1 MSEELRKKERQR
13 FTIRKTKAWGACSV
27 LLGLSILFVLSPV
40 SVKADDATNSVLE
53 NTTVV
58 EDPNETLSVDTDDSS
73 TTPENNNDDNFSE
86 AQEES
91 SVENDIKSKNLNA
104 LSQSALSSNSL
115 SSDANDEVS
124 TVTISYTINYV
135 NSEDNSIVSTKTAS
149 VDVESTTDTEVAS
162 TTVTEK
168 SEAISGYSI
177 ASGTSNIITTTL
189 TEGEEN
195 VITFYVTPSESTTK
209 DVTGV
214 ETVYSRDTSATT
226 NNDSTVANETGEY
239 WPNTNGKLLSEYAKS
254 ITTSFATAQVY
265 SDEYS
270 ATPTLVNY
278 SDLLLYVN
286 GEQVDVAT
294 LISDGSSGNPSSIA
308 TNLFGENT
316 YFYVKN
322 AFSIYNQE
330 TGQIDVYSMKWT
342 LQSVNYSTDDTT
354 IGFSVYETGS
364 GRVNTFLSL
373 GSGSQVQQRGNYIN
387 SHVQFFKV
395 VDSENAGSVSV
406 EEAIA
411 AGYIES
417 SAVKIHLG
425 YADIDADES
434 VEITESIIK
443 NVYVSENIALAYQVT
458 DDGFLAVTR
467 KYNDTSNVSETTEG
481 QAYFLMELDVPA
493 DGFDI
498 SISTV
503 GTKLDASGNNIVGQ
517 GSKVAPSILSTIKY
531 PQKLFINYYELDESG
546 NKTTIKLQDSVVGNG
561 YSGDLYTDAVDEN
574 GDKITLTPPSTITDT
589 EGNVWVLISDRTDGT
604 KNTRFIDGTTESIN
618 YYYALLTGDVIVHYV
633 NESGSSISA
642 DILDTENGNNGSSY
656 DTTDNKLTSI
666 TSNGKLYQLVGV
678 GVEDSD
684 GALTFTSGGKVITS
698 ETSSEE
704 QGYLTSTSTSTTETT
719 SSYDSTTES
728 STITV
733 TTENRDENTGELL
746 SIAEVTTT
754 ITVSAVEGSDENL
767 VTKNVTTTIITIPTV
782 EVTYVYKL
790 VTGDVLVHY
799 VDKDGNTIS
808 DDVIDEENAPVN
820 DTYDTTDHKPSEIT
834 YNGHVYRIDATATK
848 GNETST
854 VVEGITEVTYV
865 YELVTGD
872 VLVHY
877 VDKNGN
883 TISADV
889 VDEEDAPVNDT
900 YDTTDHKPSEIS
912 YNDHT
917 YRLVPSLTEGAETGT
932 VVEGTTEV
940 TYVYELVTGD
950 VLVHYVD
957 KDGNTISDDVVDEED
972 APVNDDY
979 DTTDHKPTEI
989 SYNGHIYRLVPTLTE
1004 GNETGQVVEGTTEV
1018 TYVYELVTGDVLVHY
1033 VDKDGNTISDDVVD
1047 EENAPVNDAYDTT
1060 DHKPTEISHNG
1071 HIYRLVPSLTEGDET
1086 STVVEGTTE
1095 VTYVYELV
1103 TGDVLVHYVDEDGN
1117 PIATD
1122 VIDEEAAPVNDK
1134 YDTTDHKPS
1143 EISYNDHTY
1152 RLVPSLTEG
1161 NETGTIVEGTTEV
1174 TYVYE
1179 LVTGDVLVHYVDKDG
1194 NIISADVVDE
1204 ENTPVNDDYDT
1215 TDHKPSEI
1223 TYGGHTYRLVPSL
1236 TEGDETGTVIEGTTE
1251 VTYVYELVTGD
1262 VVVHY
1267 VDKDGNT
1274 ISDDVVDE
1282 ENTPVNDDYDTT
1294 DHKPTEIS
1302 YNGHTYRID
1311 PTVTTGAETGTV
1323 VEGTTEVTYVYEL
1336 VTGDVLVHY
1345 IDKAGNPISDDVVDE
1360 ENAPVN
1366 DAYDTTDH
1374 KPSEITYGGHT
1385 YRLVPSLTEG
1395 NETGTIVEG
1404 TTEVTYVYELVT
1416 GTVVEDIPEV
1426 AYVYELVT
1434 GNVLVHYVDKDGNSI
1449 ADDVVDEEAAPVN
1462 DTYDT
1467 TDHKPSEINYD
1478 GHIYRLVPSLTE
1490 GAETGIV
1497 VEGTTE
1503 VTYVYELVTGD
1514 VLVHYVDKDGN
1525 IISAD
1530 VVDEENAPVNDAYDT
1545 TDHKP
1550 SEISYNNHTYRL
1562 VPSLTEGAETGTVV
1576 EGTTEVTYVYE
1587 LVTGDVVVH
1596 YVDKDGNPI
1605 ADDVVD
1611 EEATPVNDE
1620 YDTTDHRPTTITVDG
1635 VTYHLV
1641 ESELPSNEIGKVS
1654 EGVTEVTYIYQKEII
1669 EVVTHHIDENGNPVA
1684 DDERGTTPHKTP
1696 EELPEYEFVKTT
1708 TDEFGNTTHIYK
1720 KVEKPVVRKT
1730 VAPPTDNPQKHETNV
1745 KTVINPTDNKAQSND
1760 FLPNTGNENSSMTSL
1775 AGMLVTFIATLLFRK
1790 KRKDN

>member
-1 MSEELRKKERQR
+1 M
-13 FTIRKTKAWGACSV
+13 
-27 LLGLSILFVLSPV
+27 
-40 SVKADDATNSVLE
+40 
-53 NTTVV
+53 
-58 EDPNETLSVDTDDSS
+58 
-73 TTPENNNDDNFSE
+73 
-86 AQEES
+86 
-91 SVENDIKSKNLNA
+91 
-104 LSQSALSSNSL
+104 
-115 SSDANDEVS
+115 
-124 TVTISYTINYV
+124 
-135 NSEDNSIVSTKTAS
+135 SIVQ
-149 VDVESTTDTEVAS
+149 
-162 TTVTEK
+162 
-168 SEAISGYSI
+168 
-177 ASGTSNIITTTL
+177 
-189 TEGEEN
+189 
-195 VITFYVTPSESTTK
+195 P
-209 DVTGV
+209 
-214 ETVYSRDTSATT
+214 
-226 NNDSTVANETGEY
+226 
-239 WPNTNGKLLSEYAKS
+239 
-254 ITTSFATAQVY
+254 
-265 SDEYS
+265 
-270 ATPTLVNY
+270 TPTLVNY

-531 PQKLFINYYELDESG
+531 PQKLFINYYELDEYG

-574 GDKITLTPPSTITDT
+574 GDKISLTPPSTITDT

-633 NESGSSISA
+633 DESGNSISD

-666 TSNGKLYQLVGV
+666 TSNGKLYHLVGV

-684 GALTFTSGGKVITS
+684 GALTFTSDGKVITS

-704 QGYLTSTSTSTTETT
+704 QGYLTSTSTSTTEIT
-719 SSYDSTTES
+719 SSYDSTTEP

-733 TTENRDENTGELL
+733 TTENRDETTRELL
-746 SIAEVTTT
+746 SITEVTTT

-799 VDKDGNTIS
+799 VDKNGNIIS
-808 DDVIDEENAPVN
+808 D
-820 DTYDTTDHKPSEIT
+820 
-834 YNGHVYRIDATATK
+834 
-848 GNETST
+848 
-854 VVEGITEVTYV
+854 
-865 YELVTGD
+865 
-872 VLVHY
+872 
-877 VDKNGN
+877 
-883 TISADV
+883 DV
-889 VDEEDAPVNDT
+889 VDEENTPVNDT

-932 VVEGTTEV
+932 VVEGTTEVTYVYELVTGDVLVHYVDKASNTISADVVDEENTPVNDTYDTTDHKPSEITYGGHTYRLVPSLTEGNETGTVVEGTTEVTYVYELVTGDVIVHYVDKDGNIISADVVDEENAPVNDTYDTTDHKPSEITYGGHTYRLVPTLTEGAETGTVVEGITEVTYVYELVTGDVVVHYVDKTGNTISADVVDEENAPVNDEYDTRDHKPSEISYNDHTYRLVPSLTEGNETGTVVEGTTEVTYVYELVTGDVLVHYVDKTGNPISDDVIDEEAAPVNDTYDTTDHKPSEINYDDHIYRLVPSLTEGDETGTIVEGTIEV

-1086 STVVEGTTE
+1086 GTVVEGTTE

-1161 NETGTIVEGTTEV
+1161 NETGTIVEGITEV

-1282 ENTPVNDDYDTT
+1282 DGAPINDSYDTT
-1294 DHKPTEIS
+1294 DHKPSEIT
-1302 YNGHTYRID
+1302 YNGHVYRID
-1311 PTVTTGAETGTV
+1311 TTATEGNETGTV
-1323 VEGTTEVTYVYEL
+1323 VEGITEVTYVYEL

-1490 GAETGIV
+1490 GNETGTI

-1514 VLVHYVDKDGN
+1514 VIVHYVDKDGN
-1525 IISAD
+1525 TISAD
-1530 VVDEENAPVNDAYDT
+1530 VIDEEAAPVNDEYDT

-1550 SEISYNNHTYRL
+1550 TEISYNGHIYRL
-1562 VPSLTEGAETGTVV
+1562 VPSLTEGAETGIVV

>member
-73 TTPENNNDDNFSE
+73 TIPENNSDDNFSE

-115 SSDANDEVS
+115 SSDANTEVS

-177 ASGTSNIITTTL
+177 ASGTSNTITTTL

-342 LQSVNYSTDDTT
+342 LQSVNYSTDDAT

-395 VDSENAGSVSV
+395 VDNENAGSVSV

-633 NESGSSISA
+633 DESGSSISA

-834 YNGHVYRIDATATK
+834 YNGHVYRIDTTA
-848 GNETST
+848 
-854 VVEGITEVTYV
+854 
-865 YELVTGD
+865 
-872 VLVHY
+872 
-877 VDKNGN
+877 
-883 TISADV
+883 
-889 VDEEDAPVNDT
+889 
-900 YDTTDHKPSEIS
+900 
-912 YNDHT
+912 
-917 YRLVPSLTEGAETGT
+917 TEGA
-932 VVEGTTEV
+932 
-940 TYVYELVTGD
+940 
-950 VLVHYVD
+950 
-957 KDGNTISDDVVDEED
+957 
-972 APVNDDY
+972 
-979 DTTDHKPTEI
+979 
-989 SYNGHIYRLVPTLTE
+989 
-1004 GNETGQVVEGTTEV
+1004 ETGQVVEGTTEV

-1047 EENAPVNDAYDTT
+1047 EENAPINDEYDTT
-1060 DHKPTEISHNG
+1060 DHKPSEINYNDYT
-1071 HIYRLVPSLTEGDET
+1071 YRLVPTLTEGAET
-1086 STVVEGTTE
+1086 GTVVEGTTE

-1103 TGDVLVHYVDEDGN
+1103 TGDV
-1117 PIATD
+1117 I
-1122 VIDEEAAPVNDK
+1122 
-1134 YDTTDHKPS
+1134 
-1143 EISYNDHTY
+1143 
-1152 RLVPSLTEG
+1152 
-1161 NETGTIVEGTTEV
+1161 
-1174 TYVYE
+1174 
-1179 LVTGDVLVHYVDKDG
+1179 
-1194 NIISADVVDE
+1194 
-1204 ENTPVNDDYDT
+1204 
-1215 TDHKPSEI
+1215 
-1223 TYGGHTYRLVPSL
+1223 
-1236 TEGDETGTVIEGTTE
+1236 
-1251 VTYVYELVTGD
+1251 
-1262 VVVHY
+1262 VHY

-1282 ENTPVNDDYDTT
+1282 ENTPVNDTYDTT
-1294 DHKPTEIS
+1294 DHKPSEIT
-1302 YNGHTYRID
+1302 YNGHVYRID
-1311 PTVTTGAETGTV
+1311 PTATEGNETGTV

-1345 IDKAGNPISDDVVDE
+1345 VDKAGNTISADVIDE
-1360 ENAPVN
+1360 EN
-1366 DAYDTTDH
+1366 
-1374 KPSEITYGGHT
+1374 
-1385 YRLVPSLTEG
+1385 
-1395 NETGTIVEG
+1395 
-1404 TTEVTYVYELVT
+1404 
-1416 GTVVEDIPEV
+1416 
-1426 AYVYELVT
+1426 
-1434 GNVLVHYVDKDGNSI
+1434 
-1449 ADDVVDEEAAPVN
+1449 APVN

-1467 TDHKPSEINYD
+1467 TDHKP
-1478 GHIYRLVPSLTE
+1478 T
-1490 GAETGIV
+1490 
-1497 VEGTTE
+1497 
-1503 VTYVYELVTGD
+1503 
-1514 VLVHYVDKDGN
+1514 
-1525 IISAD
+1525 
-1530 VVDEENAPVNDAYDT
+1530 
-1545 TDHKP
+1545 
-1550 SEISYNNHTYRL
+1550 EISYNGHIYRL

-1669 EVVTHHIDENGNPVA
+1669 EVVTHHIDETGNPVA

-1775 AGMLVTFIATLLFRK
+1775 AGMIVTFIATLLFRK

>member
-195 VITFYVTPSESTTK
+195 VITFYVIPSESTTK

-239 WPNTNGKLLSEYAKS
+239 WPNTNGEILSEYAKS

-531 PQKLFINYYELDESG
+531 PQKLFINYYELDEYG

-574 GDKITLTPPSTITDT
+574 GDKISLTPPSTITDT

-633 NESGSSISA
+633 DESGNSISD

-666 TSNGKLYQLVGV
+666 TSNGKLYHLVGV

-684 GALTFTSGGKVITS
+684 GALTFTSDGKVITS

-704 QGYLTSTSTSTTETT
+704 QGYLTSTSTSTTEIT
-719 SSYDSTTES
+719 SSYDSTTEP

-733 TTENRDENTGELL
+733 TTENRDETTRELL
-746 SIAEVTTT
+746 SITEVTTT

-799 VDKDGNTIS
+799 VDKNGNIIS
-808 DDVIDEENAPVN
+808 D
-820 DTYDTTDHKPSEIT
+820 
-834 YNGHVYRIDATATK
+834 
-848 GNETST
+848 
-854 VVEGITEVTYV
+854 
-865 YELVTGD
+865 
-872 VLVHY
+872 
-877 VDKNGN
+877 
-883 TISADV
+883 DV
-889 VDEEDAPVNDT
+889 VDEENTPVNDT

-957 KDGNTISDDVVDEED
+957 KASNT
-972 APVNDDY
+972 
-979 DTTDHKPTEI
+979 
-989 SYNGHIYRLVPTLTE
+989 
-1004 GNETGQVVEGTTEV
+1004 
-1018 TYVYELVTGDVLVHY
+1018 
-1033 VDKDGNTISDDVVD
+1033 
-1047 EENAPVNDAYDTT
+1047 
-1060 DHKPTEISHNG
+1060 
-1071 HIYRLVPSLTEGDET
+1071 
-1086 STVVEGTTE
+1086 
-1095 VTYVYELV
+1095 
-1103 TGDVLVHYVDEDGN
+1103 
-1117 PIATD
+1117 
-1122 VIDEEAAPVNDK
+1122 
-1134 YDTTDHKPS
+1134 
-1143 EISYNDHTY
+1143 
-1152 RLVPSLTEG
+1152 
-1161 NETGTIVEGTTEV
+1161 
-1174 TYVYE
+1174 
-1179 LVTGDVLVHYVDKDG
+1179 
-1194 NIISADVVDE
+1194 ISADVVDE
-1204 ENTPVNDDYDT
+1204 ENTPVNDT
-1215 TDHKPSEI
+1215 
-1223 TYGGHTYRLVPSL
+1223 
-1236 TEGDETGTVIEGTTE
+1236 
-1251 VTYVYELVTGD
+1251 
-1262 VVVHY
+1262 
-1267 VDKDGNT
+1267 
-1274 ISDDVVDE
+1274 
-1282 ENTPVNDDYDTT
+1282 
-1294 DHKPTEIS
+1294 
-1302 YNGHTYRID
+1302 
-1311 PTVTTGAETGTV
+1311 
-1323 VEGTTEVTYVYEL
+1323 
-1336 VTGDVLVHY
+1336 
-1345 IDKAGNPISDDVVDE
+1345 
-1360 ENAPVN
+1360 
-1366 DAYDTTDH
+1366 YDTTDH

-1395 NETGTIVEG
+1395 NETGT
-1404 TTEVTYVYELVT
+1404 
-1416 GTVVEDIPEV
+1416 
-1426 AYVYELVT
+1426 
-1434 GNVLVHYVDKDGNSI
+1434 
-1449 ADDVVDEEAAPVN
+1449 
-1462 DTYDT
+1462 
-1467 TDHKPSEINYD
+1467 
-1478 GHIYRLVPSLTE
+1478 
-1490 GAETGIV
+1490 V

-1514 VLVHYVDKDGN
+1514 VIVHYVDKDGN

-1530 VVDEENAPVNDAYDT
+1530 VVDEENAPVNDTYDT

-1550 SEISYNNHTYRL
+1550 SEITYGGHTYRL
-1562 VPSLTEGAETGTVV
+1562 VPTLTEGAETGTVV
-1576 EGTTEVTYVYE
+1576 EGITEVTYVYE

-1596 YVDKDGNPI
+1596 YVDKTGNTI
-1605 ADDVVD
+1605 SADVVD
-1611 EEATPVNDE
+1611 EENAQSMMNMTQ
-1620 YDTTDHRPTTITVDG
+1620 G
-1635 VTYHLV
+1635 
-1641 ESELPSNEIGKVS
+1641 
-1654 EGVTEVTYIYQKEII
+1654 II
-1669 EVVTHHIDENGNPVA
+1669 NQAKSAI
-1684 DDERGTTPHKTP
+1684 
-1696 EELPEYEFVKTT
+1696 TT
-1708 TDEFGNTTHIYK
+1708 TLI
-1720 KVEKPVVRKT
+1720 V
-1730 VAPPTDNPQKHETNV
+1730 
-1745 KTVINPTDNKAQSND
+1745 
-1760 FLPNTGNENSSMTSL
+1760 
-1775 AGMLVTFIATLLFRK
+1775 
-1790 KRKDN
+1790 

>member
-395 VDSENAGSVSV
+395 VDNENAGSVSV

-434 VEITESIIK
+434 VEITENIIK
-443 NVYVSENIALAYQVT
+443 NVYVSDNIALAYQLT

-531 PQKLFINYYELDESG
+531 PQKLFINYYELGESG

-574 GDKITLTPPSTITDT
+574 GDKISLTPPSTITDT
-589 EGNVWVLISDRTDGT
+589 EGNVWVLISDRTEGT

-633 NESGSSISA
+633 DESGNSISA

-684 GALTFTSGGKVITS
+684 GALTFTSDGKVITS

-719 SSYDSTTES
+719 SSYDSTTEP

-733 TTENRDENTGELL
+733 TTENRDETTRELL
-746 SIAEVTTT
+746 SITEVTTT

-799 VDKDGNTIS
+799 VDKNGNTISDDVIDEEKAPVNDTYDTTDHKPSEITYGGHVYRIDTTATEGDETGTVVEGITEVTYVYELVTGDVLVHYVDKDGNTIS
-808 DDVIDEENAPVN
+808 ADVIDEENTPVNDDYDTTDHKPTEISYNGHVYRIDPTATEGNETGTIVEGTIEVTYVYELVTGDVLVHYVDKDGNTISADVIDEENAPVNDTYDTTDHKPTEISYNGHIYRIDTTATEGAETGTVVEGITEVTYVYELVTGDVLVHYVDKDGNTISADVVDEENTPVNDTYDTTDHKPSEITYDGHTYRLVPTLTEGAETGTVVEGITEVTYVYELVTGDVLVHYVDKDGNSIADDVVDEEGAPINDSYDTTDHKPSEITYNGHVYRIDPTATEGNETGTVVEGTTEVTYVYELVTGDVLVHYVDKDGNSIADDVVDEEDAPINDEYDTTDHKPSEITYGGHTYRLVPTLTEGNETGTVVEGITEVTYVYELVTGDVLVHYVDKDGNTISADVIDEENAPVN

-834 YNGHVYRIDATATK
+834 YNGHVYRIDPTATE
-848 GNETST
+848 GNETGT
-854 VVEGITEVTYV
+854 VVEGITEVTYVYELVTGTVVEDIPEVTYV

-877 VDKNGN
+877 VDKDGN
-883 TISADV
+883 SIADDV
-889 VDEEDAPVNDT
+889 VDEEAAPVNDA
-900 YDTTDHKPSEIS
+900 YDTTDHKPSEIT
-912 YNDHT
+912 YGGHI

-957 KDGNTISDDVVDEED
+957 KDGNTISADVVDEEN
-972 APVNDDY
+972 APVNDEY

-989 SYNGHIYRLVPTLTE
+989 SYNGHI
-1004 GNETGQVVEGTTEV
+1004 
-1018 TYVYELVTGDVLVHY
+1018 
-1033 VDKDGNTISDDVVD
+1033 
-1047 EENAPVNDAYDTT
+1047 
-1060 DHKPTEISHNG
+1060 
-1071 HIYRLVPSLTEGDET
+1071 
-1086 STVVEGTTE
+1086 
-1095 VTYVYELV
+1095 
-1103 TGDVLVHYVDEDGN
+1103 
-1117 PIATD
+1117 
-1122 VIDEEAAPVNDK
+1122 
-1134 YDTTDHKPS
+1134 
-1143 EISYNDHTY
+1143 
-1152 RLVPSLTEG
+1152 
-1161 NETGTIVEGTTEV
+1161 
-1174 TYVYE
+1174 
-1179 LVTGDVLVHYVDKDG
+1179 
-1194 NIISADVVDE
+1194 
-1204 ENTPVNDDYDT
+1204 
-1215 TDHKPSEI
+1215 
-1223 TYGGHTYRLVPSL
+1223 
-1236 TEGDETGTVIEGTTE
+1236 
-1251 VTYVYELVTGD
+1251 
-1262 VVVHY
+1262 
-1267 VDKDGNT
+1267 
-1274 ISDDVVDE
+1274 
-1282 ENTPVNDDYDTT
+1282 
-1294 DHKPTEIS
+1294 
-1302 YNGHTYRID
+1302 
-1311 PTVTTGAETGTV
+1311 
-1323 VEGTTEVTYVYEL
+1323 
-1336 VTGDVLVHY
+1336 
-1345 IDKAGNPISDDVVDE
+1345 
-1360 ENAPVN
+1360 
-1366 DAYDTTDH
+1366 
-1374 KPSEITYGGHT
+1374 
-1385 YRLVPSLTEG
+1385 
-1395 NETGTIVEG
+1395 
-1404 TTEVTYVYELVT
+1404 
-1416 GTVVEDIPEV
+1416 
-1426 AYVYELVT
+1426 
-1434 GNVLVHYVDKDGNSI
+1434 
-1449 ADDVVDEEAAPVN
+1449 
-1462 DTYDT
+1462 
-1467 TDHKPSEINYD
+1467 
-1478 GHIYRLVPSLTE
+1478 
-1490 GAETGIV
+1490 
-1497 VEGTTE
+1497 
-1503 VTYVYELVTGD
+1503 
-1514 VLVHYVDKDGN
+1514 
-1525 IISAD
+1525 
-1530 VVDEENAPVNDAYDT
+1530 
-1545 TDHKP
+1545 
-1550 SEISYNNHTYRL
+1550 YRL

-1730 VAPPTDNPQKHETNV
+1730 VAPPTDN
-1745 KTVINPTDNKAQSND
+1745 KAQSND

-1775 AGMLVTFIATLLFRK
+1775 AGMIVTFIATLLFRK

>member
-27 LLGLSILFVLSPV
+27 LLGLSILFILSPV

-58 EDPNETLSVDTDDSS
+58 ENPNETLSVDTDDSS
-73 TTPENNNDDNFSE
+73 TTPENNSDDNFSE

-91 SVENDIKSKNLNA
+91 SAENDIKSENMNA
-104 LSQSALSSNSL
+104 LSQSALLSNSL

-395 VDSENAGSVSV
+395 VDNENAGSVSV

-434 VEITESIIK
+434 VEITENIIK
-443 NVYVSENIALAYQVT
+443 NVYVSDNIALAYQLT

-531 PQKLFINYYELDESG
+531 PPKLFINYYELGESG

-574 GDKITLTPPSTITDT
+574 GDKISLTPPSTITDT

-633 NESGSSISA
+633 DESGNSISA

-684 GALTFTSGGKVITS
+684 GALTFTSDGKVITS

-719 SSYDSTTES
+719 SSYDSTTEP

-733 TTENRDENTGELL
+733 TTENRDETTRELL
-746 SIAEVTTT
+746 SITEVTTT

-799 VDKDGNTIS
+799 VDKNGNTIS

-820 DTYDTTDHKPSEIT
+820 DTYDTTDHKPSEISYNNHT
-834 YNGHVYRIDATATK
+834 YRLVPSLTE
-848 GNETST
+848 GNETGT
-854 VVEGITEVTYV
+854 VVKGITEVTYV

-877 VDKNGN
+877 VDKAGN
-883 TISADV
+883 SIAT
-889 VDEEDAPVNDT
+889 
-900 YDTTDHKPSEIS
+900 
-912 YNDHT
+912 
-917 YRLVPSLTEGAETGT
+917 
-932 VVEGTTEV
+932 
-940 TYVYELVTGD
+940 
-950 VLVHYVD
+950 
-957 KDGNTISDDVVDEED
+957 
-972 APVNDDY
+972 
-979 DTTDHKPTEI
+979 
-989 SYNGHIYRLVPTLTE
+989 
-1004 GNETGQVVEGTTEV
+1004 
-1018 TYVYELVTGDVLVHY
+1018 
-1033 VDKDGNTISDDVVD
+1033 DVVD

-1060 DHKPTEISHNG
+1060 DHKPSEITYNG
-1071 HIYRLVPSLTEGDET
+1071 HVYR
-1086 STVVEGTTE
+1086 
-1095 VTYVYELV
+1095 
-1103 TGDVLVHYVDEDGN
+1103 
-1117 PIATD
+1117 
-1122 VIDEEAAPVNDK
+1122 IDPTA
-1134 YDTTDHKPS
+1134 
-1143 EISYNDHTY
+1143 
-1152 RLVPSLTEG
+1152 TEG
-1161 NETGTIVEGTTEV
+1161 NETGT
-1174 TYVYE
+1174 
-1179 LVTGDVLVHYVDKDG
+1179 
-1194 NIISADVVDE
+1194 VV
-1204 ENTPVNDDYDT
+1204 
-1215 TDHKPSEI
+1215 K
-1223 TYGGHTYRLVPSL
+1223 
-1236 TEGDETGTVIEGTTE
+1236 
-1251 VTYVYELVTGD
+1251 
-1262 VVVHY
+1262 
-1267 VDKDGNT
+1267 
-1274 ISDDVVDE
+1274 
-1282 ENTPVNDDYDTT
+1282 
-1294 DHKPTEIS
+1294 
-1302 YNGHTYRID
+1302 
-1311 PTVTTGAETGTV
+1311 
-1323 VEGTTEVTYVYEL
+1323 GTTEVTYVYEL

-1345 IDKAGNPISDDVVDE
+1345 IDKDGNPISDDVVDE

-1490 GAETGIV
+1490 GNETGTI

-1514 VLVHYVDKDGN
+1514 VIVHYVDKDGN
-1525 IISAD
+1525 TISAD
-1530 VVDEENAPVNDAYDT
+1530 V
-1545 TDHKP
+1545 
-1550 SEISYNNHTYRL
+1550 I
-1562 VPSLTEGAETGTVV
+1562 
-1576 EGTTEVTYVYE
+1576 
-1587 LVTGDVVVH
+1587 
-1596 YVDKDGNPI
+1596 
-1605 ADDVVD
+1605 D

>member
-1 MSEELRKKERQR
+1 M
-13 FTIRKTKAWGACSV
+13 
-27 LLGLSILFVLSPV
+27 SILFILSPV

-58 EDPNETLSVDTDDSS
+58 ENPNETLSVDTDDSS
-73 TTPENNNDDNFSE
+73 TTPENNSDDNFSE

-91 SVENDIKSKNLNA
+91 SAENDIKSENMNA
-104 LSQSALSSNSL
+104 LSQSALLSNSL

-395 VDSENAGSVSV
+395 VDNENAGSVSV

-434 VEITESIIK
+434 VEITENIIK
-443 NVYVSENIALAYQVT
+443 NVYVSDNIALAYQLT

-531 PQKLFINYYELDESG
+531 PPKLFINYYELGESG

-574 GDKITLTPPSTITDT
+574 GDKISLTPPSTITDT

-633 NESGSSISA
+633 DESGNSISA

-684 GALTFTSGGKVITS
+684 GALTFTSDGKVITS

-719 SSYDSTTES
+719 SSYDSTTEP

-733 TTENRDENTGELL
+733 TTENRDETTRELL
-746 SIAEVTTT
+746 SITEVTTT

-799 VDKDGNTIS
+799 VDKNGNTIS

-820 DTYDTTDHKPSEIT
+820 DTYDTTDHKPSEISYNNHT
-834 YNGHVYRIDATATK
+834 YRLVPSLTE
-848 GNETST
+848 GNETGT
-854 VVEGITEVTYV
+854 VVKGITEVTYV

-877 VDKNGN
+877 VDKAGN
-883 TISADV
+883 SIAT
-889 VDEEDAPVNDT
+889 
-900 YDTTDHKPSEIS
+900 
-912 YNDHT
+912 
-917 YRLVPSLTEGAETGT
+917 
-932 VVEGTTEV
+932 
-940 TYVYELVTGD
+940 
-950 VLVHYVD
+950 
-957 KDGNTISDDVVDEED
+957 
-972 APVNDDY
+972 
-979 DTTDHKPTEI
+979 
-989 SYNGHIYRLVPTLTE
+989 
-1004 GNETGQVVEGTTEV
+1004 
-1018 TYVYELVTGDVLVHY
+1018 
-1033 VDKDGNTISDDVVD
+1033 DVVD

-1060 DHKPTEISHNG
+1060 DHKPSEITYNG
-1071 HIYRLVPSLTEGDET
+1071 HVYR
-1086 STVVEGTTE
+1086 
-1095 VTYVYELV
+1095 
-1103 TGDVLVHYVDEDGN
+1103 
-1117 PIATD
+1117 
-1122 VIDEEAAPVNDK
+1122 IDPTA
-1134 YDTTDHKPS
+1134 
-1143 EISYNDHTY
+1143 
-1152 RLVPSLTEG
+1152 TEG
-1161 NETGTIVEGTTEV
+1161 NETGT
-1174 TYVYE
+1174 
-1179 LVTGDVLVHYVDKDG
+1179 
-1194 NIISADVVDE
+1194 VV
-1204 ENTPVNDDYDT
+1204 
-1215 TDHKPSEI
+1215 K
-1223 TYGGHTYRLVPSL
+1223 
-1236 TEGDETGTVIEGTTE
+1236 
-1251 VTYVYELVTGD
+1251 
-1262 VVVHY
+1262 
-1267 VDKDGNT
+1267 
-1274 ISDDVVDE
+1274 
-1282 ENTPVNDDYDTT
+1282 
-1294 DHKPTEIS
+1294 
-1302 YNGHTYRID
+1302 
-1311 PTVTTGAETGTV
+1311 
-1323 VEGTTEVTYVYEL
+1323 GTTEVTYVYEL

-1345 IDKAGNPISDDVVDE
+1345 IDKDGNPISDDVVDE

-1490 GAETGIV
+1490 GNETGTI

-1514 VLVHYVDKDGN
+1514 VIVHYVDKDGN
-1525 IISAD
+1525 TISAD
-1530 VVDEENAPVNDAYDT
+1530 VIDEEAAPVNDEYDT

-1550 SEISYNNHTYRL
+1550 TEISYNGHIYRL
-1562 VPSLTEGAETGTVV
+1562 VPSLTEGAETGIVV

>member
-195 VITFYVTPSESTTK
+195 VITFYVIPSESTTK

-239 WPNTNGKLLSEYAKS
+239 WPNTNGEILSEYAKS

-531 PQKLFINYYELDESG
+531 PQKLFINYYELDEYG

-574 GDKITLTPPSTITDT
+574 GDKISLTPPSTITDT

-633 NESGSSISA
+633 DESGNSISD

-666 TSNGKLYQLVGV
+666 TSNGKLYHLVGV

-684 GALTFTSGGKVITS
+684 GALTFTSDGKVITS

-704 QGYLTSTSTSTTETT
+704 QGYLTSTSTSTTEIT
-719 SSYDSTTES
+719 SSYDSTTEP

-733 TTENRDENTGELL
+733 TTENRDETTRELL
-746 SIAEVTTT
+746 SITEVTTT

-799 VDKDGNTIS
+799 VDKNGNIIS
-808 DDVIDEENAPVN
+808 D
-820 DTYDTTDHKPSEIT
+820 
-834 YNGHVYRIDATATK
+834 
-848 GNETST
+848 
-854 VVEGITEVTYV
+854 
-865 YELVTGD
+865 
-872 VLVHY
+872 
-877 VDKNGN
+877 
-883 TISADV
+883 DV
-889 VDEEDAPVNDT
+889 VDEENTPVNDT

-950 VLVHYVD
+950 VIVHYVD
-957 KDGNTISDDVVDEED
+957 KDGNTISADVIDEEA
-972 APVNDDY
+972 APVNDEY

-989 SYNGHIYRLVPTLTE
+989 SYNGHIYRLVP
-1004 GNETGQVVEGTTEV
+1004 
-1018 TYVYELVTGDVLVHY
+1018 
-1033 VDKDGNTISDDVVD
+1033 
-1047 EENAPVNDAYDTT
+1047 
-1060 DHKPTEISHNG
+1060 
-1071 HIYRLVPSLTEGDET
+1071 
-1086 STVVEGTTE
+1086 
-1095 VTYVYELV
+1095 
-1103 TGDVLVHYVDEDGN
+1103 
-1117 PIATD
+1117 
-1122 VIDEEAAPVNDK
+1122 
-1134 YDTTDHKPS
+1134 
-1143 EISYNDHTY
+1143 
-1152 RLVPSLTEG
+1152 
-1161 NETGTIVEGTTEV
+1161 
-1174 TYVYE
+1174 
-1179 LVTGDVLVHYVDKDG
+1179 
-1194 NIISADVVDE
+1194 
-1204 ENTPVNDDYDT
+1204 
-1215 TDHKPSEI
+1215 
-1223 TYGGHTYRLVPSL
+1223 
-1236 TEGDETGTVIEGTTE
+1236 
-1251 VTYVYELVTGD
+1251 
-1262 VVVHY
+1262 
-1267 VDKDGNT
+1267 
-1274 ISDDVVDE
+1274 
-1282 ENTPVNDDYDTT
+1282 
-1294 DHKPTEIS
+1294 
-1302 YNGHTYRID
+1302 
-1311 PTVTTGAETGTV
+1311 
-1323 VEGTTEVTYVYEL
+1323 
-1336 VTGDVLVHY
+1336 
-1345 IDKAGNPISDDVVDE
+1345 
-1360 ENAPVN
+1360 
-1366 DAYDTTDH
+1366 
-1374 KPSEITYGGHT
+1374 
-1385 YRLVPSLTEG
+1385 
-1395 NETGTIVEG
+1395 
-1404 TTEVTYVYELVT
+1404 
-1416 GTVVEDIPEV
+1416 
-1426 AYVYELVT
+1426 
-1434 GNVLVHYVDKDGNSI
+1434 
-1449 ADDVVDEEAAPVN
+1449 
-1462 DTYDT
+1462 
-1467 TDHKPSEINYD
+1467 
-1478 GHIYRLVPSLTE
+1478 SLTE
-1490 GAETGIV
+1490 GAETGI
-1497 VEGTTE
+1497 
-1503 VTYVYELVTGD
+1503 
-1514 VLVHYVDKDGN
+1514 
-1525 IISAD
+1525 
-1530 VVDEENAPVNDAYDT
+1530 
-1545 TDHKP
+1545 
-1550 SEISYNNHTYRL
+1550 
-1562 VPSLTEGAETGTVV
+1562 VV

>member
-531 PQKLFINYYELDESG
+531 PQKLFINYYELDEYG

-574 GDKITLTPPSTITDT
+574 GDKISLTPPSTITDT

-633 NESGSSISA
+633 DESGNSISA

-684 GALTFTSGGKVITS
+684 GALTFTSDGKVITS

-719 SSYDSTTES
+719 SSYDSTTEP

-733 TTENRDENTGELL
+733 TTENRDETTRELL
-746 SIAEVTTT
+746 SITEVTTT

-799 VDKDGNTIS
+799 VDKNGNTIS

-820 DTYDTTDHKPSEIT
+820 DTYDTTDHKPSEI
-834 YNGHVYRIDATATK
+834 
-848 GNETST
+848 
-854 VVEGITEVTYV
+854 
-865 YELVTGD
+865 
-872 VLVHY
+872 
-877 VDKNGN
+877 
-883 TISADV
+883 
-889 VDEEDAPVNDT
+889 
-900 YDTTDHKPSEIS
+900 S
-912 YNDHT
+912 YNNHT
-917 YRLVPSLTEGAETGT
+917 YRLVPSLTEGNETGT

-957 KDGNTISDDVVDEED
+957 KAGNTISADVVDEED

-1004 GNETGQVVEGTTEV
+1004 GNETG
-1018 TYVYELVTGDVLVHY
+1018 
-1033 VDKDGNTISDDVVD
+1033 
-1047 EENAPVNDAYDTT
+1047 
-1060 DHKPTEISHNG
+1060 
-1071 HIYRLVPSLTEGDET
+1071 
-1086 STVVEGTTE
+1086 TVVEG
-1095 VTYVYELV
+1095 
-1103 TGDVLVHYVDEDGN
+1103 
-1117 PIATD
+1117 I
-1122 VIDEEAAPVNDK
+1122 
-1134 YDTTDHKPS
+1134 
-1143 EISYNDHTY
+1143 
-1152 RLVPSLTEG
+1152 
-1161 NETGTIVEGTTEV
+1161 
-1174 TYVYE
+1174 
-1179 LVTGDVLVHYVDKDG
+1179 
-1194 NIISADVVDE
+1194 
-1204 ENTPVNDDYDT
+1204 
-1215 TDHKPSEI
+1215 
-1223 TYGGHTYRLVPSL
+1223 
-1236 TEGDETGTVIEGTTE
+1236 TE

-1267 VDKDGNT
+1267 VDKAGNT
-1274 ISDDVVDE
+1274 ISADVVDE
-1282 ENTPVNDDYDTT
+1282 ENTPVNDT
-1294 DHKPTEIS
+1294 
-1302 YNGHTYRID
+1302 
-1311 PTVTTGAETGTV
+1311 
-1323 VEGTTEVTYVYEL
+1323 
-1336 VTGDVLVHY
+1336 
-1345 IDKAGNPISDDVVDE
+1345 
-1360 ENAPVN
+1360 
-1366 DAYDTTDH
+1366 YDTTDH

-1395 NETGTIVEG
+1395 NETGT
-1404 TTEVTYVYELVT
+1404 
-1416 GTVVEDIPEV
+1416 
-1426 AYVYELVT
+1426 
-1434 GNVLVHYVDKDGNSI
+1434 
-1449 ADDVVDEEAAPVN
+1449 
-1462 DTYDT
+1462 
-1467 TDHKPSEINYD
+1467 
-1478 GHIYRLVPSLTE
+1478 
-1490 GAETGIV
+1490 V

-1514 VLVHYVDKDGN
+1514 VIVHYVDKDGN

-1530 VVDEENAPVNDAYDT
+1530 VVDEENAPVNDTYDT

-1562 VPSLTEGAETGTVV
+1562 VPSLTEGNETGTIV

>member
-195 VITFYVTPSESTTK
+195 VITFYVIPSESTTK

-239 WPNTNGKLLSEYAKS
+239 WPNTNGEILSEYAKS

-531 PQKLFINYYELDESG
+531 PQKLFINYYELDEYG

-574 GDKITLTPPSTITDT
+574 GDKISLTPPSTITDT

-633 NESGSSISA
+633 GESGNSISD

-666 TSNGKLYQLVGV
+666 TSNGKLYHLVGV

-684 GALTFTSGGKVITS
+684 GALTFTSDGKVITS

-719 SSYDSTTES
+719 SSYDSTTEP

-733 TTENRDENTGELL
+733 TTENRDETTRELL
-746 SIAEVTTT
+746 SITEVTTT

-799 VDKDGNTIS
+799 VDKNGNTIS
-808 DDVIDEENAPVN
+808 DDVIDEEAAPVN
-820 DTYDTTDHKPSEIT
+820 DE
-834 YNGHVYRIDATATK
+834 
-848 GNETST
+848 
-854 VVEGITEVTYV
+854 
-865 YELVTGD
+865 
-872 VLVHY
+872 
-877 VDKNGN
+877 
-883 TISADV
+883 
-889 VDEEDAPVNDT
+889 

-917 YRLVPSLTEGAETGT
+917 YRLVPSLTEGNETGTVVEGTTEVTYVYELVTGDVLVHYVDKTGNPISDDVIDEEAAPVNDTYDTTDHKPSEINYDDHIYRLVPSLTEGDETGTIVEGTIEVTYVYELVTGDVLVHYVDKDGNTISADVVDEENAPVNDTYDTTDHKPSEITYGGHTYRLVPTLTEGAETGT
-932 VVEGTTEV
+932 VVEGITEVTYVYELVTGDVVVHYVDKTGNTISADVVDEENAPINDEYDTTDHKPSEINYNDHTYRLVPTLTEGAETGTVIEGTTEVTYVYELVTGDVIVHYVDKDGNTISDDVVDEDGAPINDSYDTTDHKPSEITYNGHIYRIDTTATEGNETGKVVEGTTEV

-957 KDGNTISDDVVDEED
+957 KDGNTISDDVVDED
-972 APVNDDY
+972 GAPINDSY
-979 DTTDHKPTEI
+979 DTTDHKPSEI
-989 SYNGHIYRLVPTLTE
+989 TYNGHVYRIDPTATE
-1004 GNETGQVVEGTTEV
+1004 GNETG
-1018 TYVYELVTGDVLVHY
+1018 
-1033 VDKDGNTISDDVVD
+1033 
-1047 EENAPVNDAYDTT
+1047 
-1060 DHKPTEISHNG
+1060 
-1071 HIYRLVPSLTEGDET
+1071 
-1086 STVVEGTTE
+1086 TVVEGTTE

-1103 TGDVLVHYVDEDGN
+1103 TGDVLVHYIDKDGNTISADVVDEED
-1117 PIATD
+1117 
-1122 VIDEEAAPVNDK
+1122 APVNDD
-1134 YDTTDHKPS
+1134 YDTTDHKPT
-1143 EISYNDHTY
+1143 EISYDGHIY
-1152 RLVPSLTEG
+1152 RLVPTLTEG

-1179 LVTGDVLVHYVDKDG
+1179 LVTGDVLVHYVDK
-1194 NIISADVVDE
+1194 
-1204 ENTPVNDDYDT
+1204 
-1215 TDHKPSEI
+1215 
-1223 TYGGHTYRLVPSL
+1223 
-1236 TEGDETGTVIEGTTE
+1236 
-1251 VTYVYELVTGD
+1251 
-1262 VVVHY
+1262 
-1267 VDKDGNT
+1267 
-1274 ISDDVVDE
+1274 
-1282 ENTPVNDDYDTT
+1282 
-1294 DHKPTEIS
+1294 
-1302 YNGHTYRID
+1302 
-1311 PTVTTGAETGTV
+1311 
-1323 VEGTTEVTYVYEL
+1323 
-1336 VTGDVLVHY
+1336 
-1345 IDKAGNPISDDVVDE
+1345 AGNSIATDVVDE

-1416 GTVVEDIPEV
+1416 GDVI
-1426 AYVYELVT
+1426 
-1434 GNVLVHYVDKDGNSI
+1434 VHYVDKDGNTIS
-1449 ADDVVDEEAAPVN
+1449 ADVIDEEAAPVN
-1462 DTYDT
+1462 DEYDT
-1467 TDHKPSEINYD
+1467 TDHKPTEISYN

-1490 GAETGIV
+1490 GAETGI
-1497 VEGTTE
+1497 
-1503 VTYVYELVTGD
+1503 
-1514 VLVHYVDKDGN
+1514 
-1525 IISAD
+1525 
-1530 VVDEENAPVNDAYDT
+1530 
-1545 TDHKP
+1545 
-1550 SEISYNNHTYRL
+1550 
-1562 VPSLTEGAETGTVV
+1562 VV

>member
-27 LLGLSILFVLSPV
+27 LLGLSILFILSPV

-58 EDPNETLSVDTDDSS
+58 ENPNETLSVDTDDSS
-73 TTPENNNDDNFSE
+73 TTPENNSDDNFSE

-91 SVENDIKSKNLNA
+91 SAENDIKSENMNA

-149 VDVESTTDTEVAS
+149 VDVKSTTDTEVAS

-531 PQKLFINYYELDESG
+531 PQKLFINYYELDEYG

-574 GDKITLTPPSTITDT
+574 GDKISLTPPSTITDT

-633 NESGSSISA
+633 DESGNSISA

-684 GALTFTSGGKVITS
+684 GALTFTSDGKVITS

-719 SSYDSTTES
+719 SSYDSTTEPS
-728 STITV
+728 AITV
-733 TTENRDENTGELL
+733 TTENRDETTRELL
-746 SIAEVTTT
+746 SITEVTTT

-799 VDKDGNTIS
+799 VDKNGNTIS

-848 GNETST
+848 GNETGT

-917 YRLVPSLTEGAETGT
+917 YRLVPTLTEGDETGQVVEGTTEVTYVYELVTGDVLVHYVDKDGNTISTDVVDEENAPVNDDYDTTDHKPSEITYNGHIYRIDTTATEGAETGTIVEGTTEVTYVYELVTGDVLVHYVDKNGNTISDDVIDEEAAPVNDTYDTTDHKPSEITYNGHVYRIDTTATEGAETGQVVEGTTEVTYVYELVTGDVLVHYVDKDGNTISADVIDEENAPVNDTYDTTDHKPSEISYNNHTYRLVPSLTEGNETGTVVEGITEVTYVYELVTGDVLVHYVDKDGNTISDDVVDEENTPVNDTYDTTDHKPSEISYNDHTYRLVPSLTEGAETGT

-957 KDGNTISDDVVDEED
+957 KAGNTIS
-972 APVNDDY
+972 A
-979 DTTDHKPTEI
+979 
-989 SYNGHIYRLVPTLTE
+989 
-1004 GNETGQVVEGTTEV
+1004 
-1018 TYVYELVTGDVLVHY
+1018 
-1033 VDKDGNTISDDVVD
+1033 DVVD
-1047 EENAPVNDAYDTT
+1047 EENAPVNDT
-1060 DHKPTEISHNG
+1060 
-1071 HIYRLVPSLTEGDET
+1071 
-1086 STVVEGTTE
+1086 
-1095 VTYVYELV
+1095 
-1103 TGDVLVHYVDEDGN
+1103 
-1117 PIATD
+1117 
-1122 VIDEEAAPVNDK
+1122 

-1204 ENTPVNDDYDT
+1204 ENTPVNDT
-1215 TDHKPSEI
+1215 
-1223 TYGGHTYRLVPSL
+1223 
-1236 TEGDETGTVIEGTTE
+1236 
-1251 VTYVYELVTGD
+1251 
-1262 VVVHY
+1262 
-1267 VDKDGNT
+1267 
-1274 ISDDVVDE
+1274 
-1282 ENTPVNDDYDTT
+1282 
-1294 DHKPTEIS
+1294 
-1302 YNGHTYRID
+1302 
-1311 PTVTTGAETGTV
+1311 
-1323 VEGTTEVTYVYEL
+1323 
-1336 VTGDVLVHY
+1336 
-1345 IDKAGNPISDDVVDE
+1345 
-1360 ENAPVN
+1360 
-1366 DAYDTTDH
+1366 YDTTDH

-1395 NETGTIVEG
+1395 NETGT
-1404 TTEVTYVYELVT
+1404 
-1416 GTVVEDIPEV
+1416 VV
-1426 AYVYELVT
+1426 
-1434 GNVLVHYVDKDGNSI
+1434 K
-1449 ADDVVDEEAAPVN
+1449 
-1462 DTYDT
+1462 
-1467 TDHKPSEINYD
+1467 
-1478 GHIYRLVPSLTE
+1478 
-1490 GAETGIV
+1490 GI
-1497 VEGTTE
+1497 TE

-1514 VLVHYVDKDGN
+1514 VLVHYVDKAGN
-1525 IISAD
+1525 SIATD

-1550 SEISYNNHTYRL
+1550 SEITYNGHVYRID
-1562 VPSLTEGAETGTVV
+1562 PTATEGNETGTIV

>member
-195 VITFYVTPSESTTK
+195 VITFYVIPSESTTK

-239 WPNTNGKLLSEYAKS
+239 WPNTNGEILSEYAKS

-531 PQKLFINYYELDESG
+531 PQKLFINYYELDEYG

-574 GDKITLTPPSTITDT
+574 GDKISLTPPSTITDT

-633 NESGSSISA
+633 DESGNSISD

-666 TSNGKLYQLVGV
+666 TSNGKLYHLVGV

-684 GALTFTSGGKVITS
+684 GALTFTSDGKVITS

-704 QGYLTSTSTSTTETT
+704 QGYLTSTSTSTTEIT
-719 SSYDSTTES
+719 SSYDSTTEP

-733 TTENRDENTGELL
+733 TTENRDETTRELL
-746 SIAEVTTT
+746 SITEVTTT

-799 VDKDGNTIS
+799 VDKNGNIIS
-808 DDVIDEENAPVN
+808 D
-820 DTYDTTDHKPSEIT
+820 
-834 YNGHVYRIDATATK
+834 
-848 GNETST
+848 
-854 VVEGITEVTYV
+854 
-865 YELVTGD
+865 
-872 VLVHY
+872 
-877 VDKNGN
+877 
-883 TISADV
+883 DV
-889 VDEEDAPVNDT
+889 VDEENTPVNDT

-957 KDGNTISDDVVDEED
+957 KAGNTISADVVDEENT
-972 APVNDDY
+972 PVNDTY
-979 DTTDHKPTEI
+979 DTTDHKPSEI
-989 SYNGHIYRLVPTLTE
+989 TYGGHTYRLVPSLTE
-1004 GNETGQVVEGTTEV
+1004 GNETGTVVEGTTEV
-1018 TYVYELVTGDVLVHY
+1018 TYVYELVTGDVIVHY
-1033 VDKDGNTISDDVVD
+1033 VDKDGNIISADVVD
-1047 EENAPVNDAYDTT
+1047 EENAPVNDTYDTT
-1060 DHKPTEISHNG
+1060 DHKPSEITYGG
-1071 HIYRLVPSLTEGDET
+1071 HTYRLVPTLTEGAET
-1086 STVVEGTTE
+1086 GTVVEGTTE

-1282 ENTPVNDDYDTT
+1282 DGAPINDSYDTT
-1294 DHKPTEIS
+1294 DHKPSEIT
-1302 YNGHTYRID
+1302 YNGHVYRID
-1311 PTVTTGAETGTV
+1311 TTATEGNETGTV
-1323 VEGTTEVTYVYEL
+1323 VEGITEVTYVYEL

-1490 GAETGIV
+1490 GNETGTI

-1514 VLVHYVDKDGN
+1514 VIVHYVDKDGN
-1525 IISAD
+1525 TISAD
-1530 VVDEENAPVNDAYDT
+1530 VIDEEAAPVNDEYDT

-1550 SEISYNNHTYRL
+1550 TEISYNGHIYRL
-1562 VPSLTEGAETGTVV
+1562 VPSLTEGAETGIVV

>member
-27 LLGLSILFVLSPV
+27 LLGLSILFILSPV

-58 EDPNETLSVDTDDSS
+58 ENPNETLSVDTDDSS
-73 TTPENNNDDNFSE
+73 TTPENNSDDNFSE

-91 SVENDIKSKNLNA
+91 SAENDIKSENMNA
-104 LSQSALSSNSL
+104 LSQSALLSNSL

-395 VDSENAGSVSV
+395 VDNENAGSVSV

-434 VEITESIIK
+434 VEITENIIK
-443 NVYVSENIALAYQVT
+443 NVYVSDNIALAYQLT

-531 PQKLFINYYELDESG
+531 PPKLFINYYELGESG

-574 GDKITLTPPSTITDT
+574 GDKISLTPPSTITDT

-633 NESGSSISA
+633 DESGNSISA

-684 GALTFTSGGKVITS
+684 GALTFTSDGKVITS

-719 SSYDSTTES
+719 SSYDSTTEP

-733 TTENRDENTGELL
+733 TTENRDETTRELL
-746 SIAEVTTT
+746 SITEVTTT

-799 VDKDGNTIS
+799 VDKNGNTIS

-820 DTYDTTDHKPSEIT
+820 DTYDTTDHKPSEISYNNHT
-834 YNGHVYRIDATATK
+834 YRLVPSLTE
-848 GNETST
+848 GNETGT
-854 VVEGITEVTYV
+854 VVKGITEVTYV

-877 VDKNGN
+877 VDKAGN
-883 TISADV
+883 SIAT
-889 VDEEDAPVNDT
+889 
-900 YDTTDHKPSEIS
+900 
-912 YNDHT
+912 
-917 YRLVPSLTEGAETGT
+917 
-932 VVEGTTEV
+932 
-940 TYVYELVTGD
+940 
-950 VLVHYVD
+950 
-957 KDGNTISDDVVDEED
+957 
-972 APVNDDY
+972 
-979 DTTDHKPTEI
+979 
-989 SYNGHIYRLVPTLTE
+989 
-1004 GNETGQVVEGTTEV
+1004 
-1018 TYVYELVTGDVLVHY
+1018 
-1033 VDKDGNTISDDVVD
+1033 DVVD

-1060 DHKPTEISHNG
+1060 DHKPSEITYNG
-1071 HIYRLVPSLTEGDET
+1071 HVYRIDPTATEGNET
-1086 STVVEGTTE
+1086 GTVVKGTTE

-1103 TGDVLVHYVDEDGN
+1103 TGDV
-1117 PIATD
+1117 
-1122 VIDEEAAPVNDK
+1122 
-1134 YDTTDHKPS
+1134 S
-1143 EISYNDHTY
+1143 
-1152 RLVPSLTEG
+1152 
-1161 NETGTIVEGTTEV
+1161 
-1174 TYVYE
+1174 
-1179 LVTGDVLVHYVDKDG
+1179 
-1194 NIISADVVDE
+1194 
-1204 ENTPVNDDYDT
+1204 
-1215 TDHKPSEI
+1215 
-1223 TYGGHTYRLVPSL
+1223 
-1236 TEGDETGTVIEGTTE
+1236 
-1251 VTYVYELVTGD
+1251 
-1262 VVVHY
+1262 
-1267 VDKDGNT
+1267 
-1274 ISDDVVDE
+1274 
-1282 ENTPVNDDYDTT
+1282 
-1294 DHKPTEIS
+1294 
-1302 YNGHTYRID
+1302 
-1311 PTVTTGAETGTV
+1311 
-1323 VEGTTEVTYVYEL
+1323 
-1336 VTGDVLVHY
+1336 VHY
-1345 IDKAGNPISDDVVDE
+1345 IDKDGNPISDDVVDE

-1490 GAETGIV
+1490 GNETGTI

-1514 VLVHYVDKDGN
+1514 VIVHYVDKDGN
-1525 IISAD
+1525 TISAD
-1530 VVDEENAPVNDAYDT
+1530 VIDEEAAPVNDEYDT

-1550 SEISYNNHTYRL
+1550 TEISYNGHIYRL
-1562 VPSLTEGAETGTVV
+1562 VPSLTEGAETGIVV

>member
-195 VITFYVTPSESTTK
+195 VITFYVIPSESTTK

-239 WPNTNGKLLSEYAKS
+239 WPNTNGEILSEYAKS

-531 PQKLFINYYELDESG
+531 PQKLFINYYELDEYG

-574 GDKITLTPPSTITDT
+574 GDKISLTPPSTITDT

-633 NESGSSISA
+633 DESGNSISD

-666 TSNGKLYQLVGV
+666 TSNGKLYHLVGV

-684 GALTFTSGGKVITS
+684 GALTFTSDGKVITS

-704 QGYLTSTSTSTTETT
+704 QGYLTSTSTSTTEIT
-719 SSYDSTTES
+719 SSYDSTTEP

-733 TTENRDENTGELL
+733 TTENRDETTRELL
-746 SIAEVTTT
+746 SITEVTTT

-799 VDKDGNTIS
+799 VDKNGNIIS
-808 DDVIDEENAPVN
+808 D
-820 DTYDTTDHKPSEIT
+820 
-834 YNGHVYRIDATATK
+834 
-848 GNETST
+848 
-854 VVEGITEVTYV
+854 
-865 YELVTGD
+865 
-872 VLVHY
+872 
-877 VDKNGN
+877 
-883 TISADV
+883 DV
-889 VDEEDAPVNDT
+889 VDEENTPVNDT

-932 VVEGTTEV
+932 VVEGTTEVTYVYELVTGDVLVHYVDKASNTISADVVDEENTPVNDTYDTTDHKPSEITYGGHTYRLVPSLTEGNETGTVVEGTTEVTYVYELVTGDVIVHYVDKDGNIISADVVDEENAPVNDTYDTTDHKPSEITYGGHTYRLVPTLTEGAETGTVVEGITEVTYVYELVTGDVVVHYVDKTGNTISADVVDEENAPVNDEYDTRDHKPSEISYNDHTYRLVPSLTEGNETGTVVEGTTEVTYVYELVTGDVLVHYVDKTGNPISDDVIDEEAAPVNDTYDTTDHKPSEINYDDHIYRLVPSLTEGDETGTIVEGTIEV

-1047 EENAPVNDAYDTT
+1047 EENAPVND
-1060 DHKPTEISHNG
+1060 
-1071 HIYRLVPSLTEGDET
+1071 V
-1086 STVVEGTTE
+1086 
-1095 VTYVYELV
+1095 
-1103 TGDVLVHYVDEDGN
+1103 
-1117 PIATD
+1117 
-1122 VIDEEAAPVNDK
+1122 
-1134 YDTTDHKPS
+1134 
-1143 EISYNDHTY
+1143 
-1152 RLVPSLTEG
+1152 
-1161 NETGTIVEGTTEV
+1161 
-1174 TYVYE
+1174 
-1179 LVTGDVLVHYVDKDG
+1179 
-1194 NIISADVVDE
+1194 
-1204 ENTPVNDDYDT
+1204 
-1215 TDHKPSEI
+1215 
-1223 TYGGHTYRLVPSL
+1223 
-1236 TEGDETGTVIEGTTE
+1236 
-1251 VTYVYELVTGD
+1251 
-1262 VVVHY
+1262 
-1267 VDKDGNT
+1267 
-1274 ISDDVVDE
+1274 
-1282 ENTPVNDDYDTT
+1282 
-1294 DHKPTEIS
+1294 
-1302 YNGHTYRID
+1302 
-1311 PTVTTGAETGTV
+1311 
-1323 VEGTTEVTYVYEL
+1323 
-1336 VTGDVLVHY
+1336 
-1345 IDKAGNPISDDVVDE
+1345 
-1360 ENAPVN
+1360 
-1366 DAYDTTDH
+1366 
-1374 KPSEITYGGHT
+1374 
-1385 YRLVPSLTEG
+1385 
-1395 NETGTIVEG
+1395 
-1404 TTEVTYVYELVT
+1404 
-1416 GTVVEDIPEV
+1416 
-1426 AYVYELVT
+1426 
-1434 GNVLVHYVDKDGNSI
+1434 
-1449 ADDVVDEEAAPVN
+1449 
-1462 DTYDT
+1462 
-1467 TDHKPSEINYD
+1467 
-1478 GHIYRLVPSLTE
+1478 
-1490 GAETGIV
+1490 
-1497 VEGTTE
+1497 
-1503 VTYVYELVTGD
+1503 
-1514 VLVHYVDKDGN
+1514 
-1525 IISAD
+1525 
-1530 VVDEENAPVNDAYDT
+1530 
-1545 TDHKP
+1545 
-1550 SEISYNNHTYRL
+1550 
-1562 VPSLTEGAETGTVV
+1562 
-1576 EGTTEVTYVYE
+1576 
-1587 LVTGDVVVH
+1587 
-1596 YVDKDGNPI
+1596 
-1605 ADDVVD
+1605 
-1611 EEATPVNDE
+1611 
-1620 YDTTDHRPTTITVDG
+1620 
-1635 VTYHLV
+1635 
-1641 ESELPSNEIGKVS
+1641 
-1654 EGVTEVTYIYQKEII
+1654 
-1669 EVVTHHIDENGNPVA
+1669 
-1684 DDERGTTPHKTP
+1684 
-1696 EELPEYEFVKTT
+1696 
-1708 TDEFGNTTHIYK
+1708 
-1720 KVEKPVVRKT
+1720 
-1730 VAPPTDNPQKHETNV
+1730 
-1745 KTVINPTDNKAQSND
+1745 
-1760 FLPNTGNENSSMTSL
+1760 
-1775 AGMLVTFIATLLFRK
+1775 
-1790 KRKDN
+1790 

>member
-195 VITFYVTPSESTTK
+195 VITFYVIPSESTTK

-239 WPNTNGKLLSEYAKS
+239 WPNTNGEILSEYAKS

-531 PQKLFINYYELDESG
+531 PQKLFINYYELDEYG

-574 GDKITLTPPSTITDT
+574 GDKISLTPPSTITDT

-633 NESGSSISA
+633 GESGNSISD

-666 TSNGKLYQLVGV
+666 TSNGKLYHLVGV

-684 GALTFTSGGKVITS
+684 GALTFTSDGKVITS

-719 SSYDSTTES
+719 SSYDSTTEP

-733 TTENRDENTGELL
+733 TTENRDETTRELL
-746 SIAEVTTT
+746 SITEVTTT

-799 VDKDGNTIS
+799 VDKNGNTIS
-808 DDVIDEENAPVN
+808 DDVIDEEAAPVN
-820 DTYDTTDHKPSEIT
+820 DE
-834 YNGHVYRIDATATK
+834 
-848 GNETST
+848 
-854 VVEGITEVTYV
+854 
-865 YELVTGD
+865 
-872 VLVHY
+872 
-877 VDKNGN
+877 
-883 TISADV
+883 
-889 VDEEDAPVNDT
+889 

-917 YRLVPSLTEGAETGT
+917 YRLVPSLTEGNETGT

-957 KDGNTISDDVVDEED
+957 KTGNPISDDVIDEEAAPVNDTYDTTDHKPSEINYDDHIYRLVPSLTEGDETGTIVEGTIEVTYVYELVTGDVLVHYVDKDGNTISADVVDEENAPVNDTYDTTDHKPSEITYGGHTYRLVPTLTEGAETGTVVEGITEVTYVYELVTGDVVVHYVDKTGNTISADVVDEENAPINDEYDTTDHKPSEINYNDHTYRLVPTLTEGAETGTVIEGTTEVTYVYELVTGDVIVHYVDKDGNTISDDVVDED
-972 APVNDDY
+972 GAPINDSY
-979 DTTDHKPTEI
+979 DTTDHKPSEI
-989 SYNGHIYRLVPTLTE
+989 TYNGHIYRIDTTATE

-1047 EENAPVNDAYDTT
+1047 EDGAPINDSYDTT
-1060 DHKPTEISHNG
+1060 DHKPSEITYNG
-1071 HIYRLVPSLTEGDET
+1071 HVYRIDPTATEGNET
-1086 STVVEGTTE
+1086 GTVVEGTTE

-1103 TGDVLVHYVDEDGN
+1103 TGDVLVHYIDKDGNTISADVVDEED
-1117 PIATD
+1117 
-1122 VIDEEAAPVNDK
+1122 APVNDD
-1134 YDTTDHKPS
+1134 YDTTDHKPT
-1143 EISYNDHTY
+1143 EISYDGHIY
-1152 RLVPSLTEG
+1152 RLVPTLTEG

-1179 LVTGDVLVHYVDKDG
+1179 LVTGDVLVHYVDK
-1194 NIISADVVDE
+1194 
-1204 ENTPVNDDYDT
+1204 
-1215 TDHKPSEI
+1215 
-1223 TYGGHTYRLVPSL
+1223 
-1236 TEGDETGTVIEGTTE
+1236 
-1251 VTYVYELVTGD
+1251 
-1262 VVVHY
+1262 
-1267 VDKDGNT
+1267 
-1274 ISDDVVDE
+1274 
-1282 ENTPVNDDYDTT
+1282 
-1294 DHKPTEIS
+1294 
-1302 YNGHTYRID
+1302 
-1311 PTVTTGAETGTV
+1311 
-1323 VEGTTEVTYVYEL
+1323 
-1336 VTGDVLVHY
+1336 
-1345 IDKAGNPISDDVVDE
+1345 AGNSIATDVVDE

-1416 GTVVEDIPEV
+1416 GDVI
-1426 AYVYELVT
+1426 
-1434 GNVLVHYVDKDGNSI
+1434 VHYVDKDGNTIS
-1449 ADDVVDEEAAPVN
+1449 ADVIDEEAAPVN
-1462 DTYDT
+1462 DEYDT
-1467 TDHKPSEINYD
+1467 TDHKPTEISYN

-1490 GAETGIV
+1490 GAETGI
-1497 VEGTTE
+1497 
-1503 VTYVYELVTGD
+1503 
-1514 VLVHYVDKDGN
+1514 
-1525 IISAD
+1525 
-1530 VVDEENAPVNDAYDT
+1530 
-1545 TDHKP
+1545 
-1550 SEISYNNHTYRL
+1550 
-1562 VPSLTEGAETGTVV
+1562 VV

>member
-27 LLGLSILFVLSPV
+27 LLGLSILFILSPV

-58 EDPNETLSVDTDDSS
+58 ENPNETLSVDTDDSS
-73 TTPENNNDDNFSE
+73 TTPENNSDDNFSE

-91 SVENDIKSKNLNA
+91 SAENDIKSENMNA
-104 LSQSALSSNSL
+104 LSQSALLSNSL

-395 VDSENAGSVSV
+395 VDNENAGSVSV

-434 VEITESIIK
+434 VEITENIIK
-443 NVYVSENIALAYQVT
+443 NVYVSDNIALAYQLT

-531 PQKLFINYYELDESG
+531 PPKLFINYYELGESG

-574 GDKITLTPPSTITDT
+574 GDKISLTPPSTITDT

-633 NESGSSISA
+633 DESGNSISA

-684 GALTFTSGGKVITS
+684 GALTFTSDGKVITS

-719 SSYDSTTES
+719 SSYDSTTEP

-733 TTENRDENTGELL
+733 TTENRDETTRELL
-746 SIAEVTTT
+746 SITEVTTT

-799 VDKDGNTIS
+799 VDKNGNTIS

-820 DTYDTTDHKPSEIT
+820 DTYDTTDHKPSEISYNNHT
-834 YNGHVYRIDATATK
+834 YRLVPSLTE
-848 GNETST
+848 GNETGT
-854 VVEGITEVTYV
+854 VVKGITEVTYV

-877 VDKNGN
+877 VDKAGN
-883 TISADV
+883 SIAT
-889 VDEEDAPVNDT
+889 
-900 YDTTDHKPSEIS
+900 
-912 YNDHT
+912 
-917 YRLVPSLTEGAETGT
+917 
-932 VVEGTTEV
+932 
-940 TYVYELVTGD
+940 
-950 VLVHYVD
+950 
-957 KDGNTISDDVVDEED
+957 
-972 APVNDDY
+972 
-979 DTTDHKPTEI
+979 
-989 SYNGHIYRLVPTLTE
+989 
-1004 GNETGQVVEGTTEV
+1004 
-1018 TYVYELVTGDVLVHY
+1018 
-1033 VDKDGNTISDDVVD
+1033 DVVD

-1060 DHKPTEISHNG
+1060 DHKPSEITYNG
-1071 HIYRLVPSLTEGDET
+1071 HVYR
-1086 STVVEGTTE
+1086 
-1095 VTYVYELV
+1095 
-1103 TGDVLVHYVDEDGN
+1103 
-1117 PIATD
+1117 
-1122 VIDEEAAPVNDK
+1122 IDPTA
-1134 YDTTDHKPS
+1134 
-1143 EISYNDHTY
+1143 
-1152 RLVPSLTEG
+1152 TEG
-1161 NETGTIVEGTTEV
+1161 NETGT
-1174 TYVYE
+1174 
-1179 LVTGDVLVHYVDKDG
+1179 
-1194 NIISADVVDE
+1194 VV
-1204 ENTPVNDDYDT
+1204 
-1215 TDHKPSEI
+1215 K
-1223 TYGGHTYRLVPSL
+1223 
-1236 TEGDETGTVIEGTTE
+1236 
-1251 VTYVYELVTGD
+1251 
-1262 VVVHY
+1262 
-1267 VDKDGNT
+1267 
-1274 ISDDVVDE
+1274 
-1282 ENTPVNDDYDTT
+1282 
-1294 DHKPTEIS
+1294 
-1302 YNGHTYRID
+1302 
-1311 PTVTTGAETGTV
+1311 
-1323 VEGTTEVTYVYEL
+1323 GTTEVTYVYEL

-1345 IDKAGNPISDDVVDE
+1345 IDKDGNPISDDVVDE

-1490 GAETGIV
+1490 GNETGTI

-1514 VLVHYVDKDGN
+1514 VIVHYVDKDGN
-1525 IISAD
+1525 TISAD
-1530 VVDEENAPVNDAYDT
+1530 VIDEEAAPVNDEYDT

-1550 SEISYNNHTYRL
+1550 TEISYNGHIYRL
-1562 VPSLTEGAETGTVV
+1562 VPSLTEGAETGIVV

>member
-73 TTPENNNDDNFSE
+73 TIPENNSDDNFSE

-115 SSDANDEVS
+115 SSDANTEVS

-177 ASGTSNIITTTL
+177 ASGTSNTITTTL

-342 LQSVNYSTDDTT
+342 LQSVNYSTDDAT

-395 VDSENAGSVSV
+395 VDNENAGSVSV

-589 EGNVWVLISDRTDGT
+589 EGNIWVLISDRTDGT

-633 NESGSSISA
+633 DESGSSISA

-834 YNGHVYRIDATATK
+834 YNGHVYRIDTTA
-848 GNETST
+848 
-854 VVEGITEVTYV
+854 
-865 YELVTGD
+865 
-872 VLVHY
+872 
-877 VDKNGN
+877 
-883 TISADV
+883 
-889 VDEEDAPVNDT
+889 
-900 YDTTDHKPSEIS
+900 
-912 YNDHT
+912 
-917 YRLVPSLTEGAETGT
+917 TEGA
-932 VVEGTTEV
+932 
-940 TYVYELVTGD
+940 
-950 VLVHYVD
+950 
-957 KDGNTISDDVVDEED
+957 
-972 APVNDDY
+972 
-979 DTTDHKPTEI
+979 
-989 SYNGHIYRLVPTLTE
+989 
-1004 GNETGQVVEGTTEV
+1004 ETGQVVEGTTEV

-1047 EENAPVNDAYDTT
+1047 EENAPINDEYDTT
-1060 DHKPTEISHNG
+1060 DHKPSEINYNDYT
-1071 HIYRLVPSLTEGDET
+1071 YRLVPTLTEGAET
-1086 STVVEGTTE
+1086 GTVVEGTTE

-1103 TGDVLVHYVDEDGN
+1103 TGDV
-1117 PIATD
+1117 I
-1122 VIDEEAAPVNDK
+1122 
-1134 YDTTDHKPS
+1134 
-1143 EISYNDHTY
+1143 
-1152 RLVPSLTEG
+1152 
-1161 NETGTIVEGTTEV
+1161 
-1174 TYVYE
+1174 
-1179 LVTGDVLVHYVDKDG
+1179 
-1194 NIISADVVDE
+1194 
-1204 ENTPVNDDYDT
+1204 
-1215 TDHKPSEI
+1215 
-1223 TYGGHTYRLVPSL
+1223 
-1236 TEGDETGTVIEGTTE
+1236 
-1251 VTYVYELVTGD
+1251 
-1262 VVVHY
+1262 VHY

-1282 ENTPVNDDYDTT
+1282 ENTPVNDTYDTT
-1294 DHKPTEIS
+1294 DHKPSEIT
-1302 YNGHTYRID
+1302 YNGHVYRID
-1311 PTVTTGAETGTV
+1311 PTATEGNETGTV

-1345 IDKAGNPISDDVVDE
+1345 VDKAGNTISADVIDE
-1360 ENAPVN
+1360 EN
-1366 DAYDTTDH
+1366 
-1374 KPSEITYGGHT
+1374 
-1385 YRLVPSLTEG
+1385 
-1395 NETGTIVEG
+1395 
-1404 TTEVTYVYELVT
+1404 
-1416 GTVVEDIPEV
+1416 
-1426 AYVYELVT
+1426 
-1434 GNVLVHYVDKDGNSI
+1434 
-1449 ADDVVDEEAAPVN
+1449 APVN

-1467 TDHKPSEINYD
+1467 TDHKP
-1478 GHIYRLVPSLTE
+1478 T
-1490 GAETGIV
+1490 
-1497 VEGTTE
+1497 
-1503 VTYVYELVTGD
+1503 
-1514 VLVHYVDKDGN
+1514 
-1525 IISAD
+1525 
-1530 VVDEENAPVNDAYDT
+1530 
-1545 TDHKP
+1545 
-1550 SEISYNNHTYRL
+1550 EISYNGHIYRL

-1669 EVVTHHIDENGNPVA
+1669 EVVTHHIDETGNPVA

-1775 AGMLVTFIATLLFRK
+1775 AGMIVTFIATLLFRK